1 MDSKAIMS
9 EGPSGS
15 QVSWTKRV
23 ENSDGTSMRTEV
35 EKLENGYLISVH
47 ESKKNSKGEWE
58 YIDKKE
64 FSETNPF
71 DDEKEE
77 KEELSLAEKLDNFI
91 KGSK

>member
-1 MDSKAIMS
+1 MDKAIT
-9 EGPSGS
+9 EAPSGA

-23 ENSDGTSMRTEV
+23 EKPDGSSIRTEV
-35 EKLENGYLISVH
+35 EKIENGYLISVH

>member
-9 EGPSGS
+9 EGPSGA

-23 ENSDGTSMRTEV
+23 ENADGSSIRTEV
-35 EKLENGYLISVH
+35 EKIENGYLISTN
-47 ESKKNSKGEWE
+47 ESKKDSKGEWQ
-58 YIDKKE
+58 YTNSKE